1 MDDSML
7 RIVGLTVP
15 GRLGAVD
22 ARIVRGALVHLI
34 GPNGAGKSSLLLRL
48 AGLVSGEGEVWLAG
62 QSLLRQS
69 PAAQARRRACL
80 VQQQMP
86 HALMPVFA
94 YLALHAPRH
103 ADAAALDN
111 VLASLSGRLSLGDK
125 LSRPLSHLSGGEWQ
139 RVRLAAVLLQIWPT
153 LNPEGRLLLLDE
165 PMSSLDIRQQAALD
179 SLLGELCAAGITVI
193 ASAHDLNH
201 TLYHADTVWMLS
213 QGQVVAQGDAR
224 VVMQVEALSRLFEVP
239 FRRIRGGDRDW
250 LYYQNG

>member
-139 RVRLAAVLLQIWPT
+139 RAAVLLQIWPT